1 MQLNKTDIQTNTNVQ
16 TNTDVQTDLE
26 FKVGSY
32 YKMIINKTR
41 LSESYDIKTSFGN
54 QADCE
59 INSNE
64 KVIYVIGQLVELPTT
79 IPSIMM
85 YSSIQP
91 SRELIHKYSQMKYHS
106 RTSINLTL
114 ADGKSYPFPIWCDKG
129 WVYSDAVE
137 SIEEATFEDYNKS
150 CLQFSKNK
158 QFGAH
163 KLF

>member
-1 MQLNKTDIQTNTNVQ
+1 MQLNKTDIQTN
-16 TNTDVQTDLE
+16 TDLE

-41 LSESYDIKTSFGN
+41 LSESYDIKTSFGDK
-54 QADCE
+54 ADCE
-59 INSNE
+59 ITGNE

-91 SRELIHKYSQMKYHS
+91 SREIIHKYSEMRLHS
-106 RTSINLTL
+106 RTSIYLTL
-114 ADGKSYPFPIWCDKG
+114 ADGKSHSFPIWCDKG
-129 WVYSDAVE
+129 WVYSDAVD
-137 SIEEATFEDYNKS
+137 SIEEAVFEDYNKS

-158 QFGAH
+158 NFGAY
-163 KLF
+163 KLL